1 MACSQQAVHVGQDRI
16 SLTVGV
22 LHPDLV
28 MESEPYPSP
37 QQVIR
42 YALDGVNATE
52 ANPLSVSAMA
62 SALMMVSC
70 HLPRYRC
77 HLGCILLKM
86 AAISSRTG
94 GVLWLCG
101 GGGRPAV
108 REPAGLLAFVVLRQ

>member
-28 MESEPYPSP
+28 METEPYPSP

-62 SALMMVSC
+62 SALMMASC
-70 HLPRYRC
+70 HDIAAIGVAFFSRWQRYRR
-77 HLGCILLKM
+77 GQ
-86 AAISSRTG
+86 AAYYG
-94 GVLWLCG
+94 YAE
-101 GGGRPAV
+101 AV
-108 REPAGLLAFVVLRQ
+108 EGLL